1 MGSSSIFDM
10 VQTVFCQTS
19 RIRSTYAQAVA
30 MRAGTL
36 SNANL
41 APAPTY
47 LLTLAHLAQVGS

>member
-1 MGSSSIFDM
+1 MGSSLIFDM
-10 VQTVFCQTS
+10 VQMVFRQTS
-19 RIRSTYAQAVA
+19 RIRSMYAQAVA

-41 APAPTY
+41 APASTY

>member
-1 MGSSSIFDM
+1 MGSSLIFDM

-41 APAPTY
+41 APEFTY
-47 LLTLAHLAQVGS
+47 LLTLANLAKVGS